1 MPIRSYV
8 ISLNPAS
15 TLFSMR
21 MRIQKATN
29 RLREHLPGAGQGNPM
44 KIPRKHILVVE
55 SGGNSVVMLQLYL
68 GHVKYRVTAANTCG
82 ECLQLARIKRVD
94 LYLLGDGC
102 EDGGAFEL
110 CRKIRALDSD
120 TPIIFCSADA
130 SPTDRQQGMS
140 AGAQAYLAK
149 PCELQELRQ
158 TIRCLISGAG
168 ALAPA
173 RTERAREWR
182 RAKQRRGRK
191 QDAAFITMGIE
202 RKHDHDSRN
211 PSS

>member
-1 MPIRSYV
+1 
-8 ISLNPAS
+8 
-15 TLFSMR
+15 
-21 MRIQKATN
+21 
-29 RLREHLPGAGQGNPM
+29 M

-55 SGGNSVVMLQLYL
+55 SDDNSVEMLQLYL
-68 GHVKYRVTAANTCG
+68 GHAKYRVTAANTCG

-102 EDGGAFEL
+102 EDGDAFEL
-110 CRKIRALDSD
+110 CRKIRALDSN

-130 SPTDRQQGMS
+130 SRADRRQGMS

-149 PCELQELRQ
+149 PCELEELRR
-158 TIRCLISGAG
+158 TIRRLIAGAWPG

-191 QDAAFITMGIE
+191 QAAAFITVGIE
-202 RKHDHDSRN
+202 RKHNHDSRN

>member
-1 MPIRSYV
+1 
-8 ISLNPAS
+8 
-15 TLFSMR
+15 MR
-21 MRIQKATN
+21 RRIQKATN

-44 KIPRKHILVVE
+44 RIPRKHILVVE
-55 SGGNSVVMLQLYL
+55 SGDNSVEMLQLYL
-68 GHVKYRVTAANTCG
+68 GHAKYLVTAANTCG
-82 ECLQLARIKRVD
+82 ECLQLARTEWVD

-110 CRKIRALDSD
+110 CRKIRALDSN
-120 TPIIFCSADA
+120 TPIIFCSADT

-182 RAKQRRGRK
+182 RARQCRGRK
-191 QDAAFITMGIE
+191 QAAAFITVGIE
-202 RKHDHDSRN
+202 RKYNYDSRN